1 MIRNNIAY
9 ALDGMIN
16 HTAVDWPSPGQRKHF
31 HGIDHVDT
39 CVMVTYF
46 NIINI
51 KKCDIRIVHYVD

>member
-16 HTAVDWPSPGQRKHF
+16 HTAVDWPPPGQRKHF

-46 NIINI
+46 NIIP
-51 KKCDIRIVHYVD
+51 